1 MHPPWNQLY
10 KNKLQKIYIQDLE
23 IYFPQVCLSSLLK
36 AKARATKLLFFQ
48 QWCPLLSNMTPIN
61 TFYWLDLRLTSMYK
75 LHLLALKFDLEI
87 CALSVF
93 FKSISL
99 VVLVIDPKSEDSI
112 KRDGPLG
119 FPYFVCR
126 HTHTHSAMA
135 GEMFLYWGSGSI
147 PCWKPMIV
155 LEEKGFG
162 GYKNKLVSFSN
173 KEHKGEDVLKL
184 NPRGQV
190 GIWLKKSQ

>member
-1 MHPPWNQLY
+1 
-10 KNKLQKIYIQDLE
+10 
-23 IYFPQVCLSSLLK
+23 
-36 AKARATKLLFFQ
+36 
-48 QWCPLLSNMTPIN
+48 MTLIN
-61 TFYWLDLRLTSMYK
+61 TFYWLDLWLTSIYQ

-93 FKSISL
+93 LKINSIGCSWNWPQERGFYKARRPSR
-99 VVLVIDPKSEDSI
+99 VSVLLNNHKPT
-112 KRDGPLG
+112 R
-119 FPYFVCR
+119 
-126 HTHTHSAMA
+126 HTHSAMA

-190 GIWLKKSQ
+190 GILFKNNAVLHYSYLALVLILNVSAGDCRGLVYDAGHV